1 MGDIV
6 DYYKKRLTIDDREV
20 LARVLDQWLAKH
32 SVELG
37 SDQARFAEKEL
48 LEWWFFGVRSPEE
61 LLAVVE
67 PL

>member
-1 MGDIV
+1 MGDVVGYFKTKLSIE
-6 DYYKKRLTIDDREV
+6 DREV
-20 LARVLDQWLAKH
+20 LAKVLNQWCAKH
-32 SVELG
+32 AVELG